1 MRLVLRCCPN
11 NRSLNLKEKT
21 MKRLLFASI
30 LATGLSTAFA
40 ADQTVT
46 GVITDS
52 MCKSNHAMM
61 QKGAN
66 KMSDHDCT
74 VACVKMMG
82 QKYVLTSGDKV
93 YEIANQA
100 FAGLETNAGGTVMAA
115 GQVSA
120 DGKSITLTKVMPAA
134 AK

>member
-1 MRLVLRCCPN
+1 
-11 NRSLNLKEKT
+11 
-21 MKRLLFASI
+21 MKRLLFASV
-30 LATGLSTAFA
+30 LAFGITAFA

-52 MCKSNHAMM
+52 MCKTNHAMM

-66 KMSDHDCT
+66 KMSDHECT

-82 QKYVLTSGDKV
+82 QKYVLSSGDKV
-93 YEIANQA
+93 YQIDNQS
-100 FAGLETNAGGTVMAA
+100 FAGLEQNAGNTVKVT

-120 DGKSITLTKVMPAA
+120 DGKGITLSKIAPAG
-134 AK
+134 K

>member
-1 MRLVLRCCPN
+1 
-11 NRSLNLKEKT
+11 
-21 MKRLLFASI
+21 MKKLYFATI
-30 LATGLSTAFA
+30 LAAGLTAFA

-52 MCKSNHAMM
+52 MCTTNHAKM
-61 QKGAN
+61 QKGPN

-82 QKYVLTSGDKV
+82 QKYVLAVGDKV
-93 YEIANQA
+93 YQIENQN
-100 FAGLETNAGGTVMAA
+100 FAGVEKNAGMSVQAV

-120 DGKSITLTKVMPAA
+120 DGKSIMLTKISST
-134 AK
+134 

>member
-1 MRLVLRCCPN
+1 
-11 NRSLNLKEKT
+11 
-21 MKRLLFASI
+21 MKRVLFAGI
-30 LATGLSTAFA
+30 FAAGITAFA

-52 MCKSNHAMM
+52 MCKTNHAMM
-61 QKGAN
+61 QKGPN

-82 QKYVLTSGDKV
+82 QKYVLSAGDKL
-93 YEIANQA
+93 YQIDNQN
-100 FAGLETNAGGTVMAA
+100 FAGLEKDAGMSVKVT

-120 DGKSITLTKVMPAA
+120 DGKSITL
-134 AK
+134 AKISPVSAK

>member
-1 MRLVLRCCPN
+1 
-11 NRSLNLKEKT
+11 
-21 MKRLLFASI
+21 MKNLLFVSI
-30 LATGLSTAFA
+30 LAAGMSTVYA

-52 MCKSNHAMM
+52 MCKSDHAMM
-61 QKGAN
+61 QKGAS
-66 KMSDHDCT
+66 KMSDHDCA

-82 QKYVLTSGDKV
+82 LKYVLASGDKI
-93 YEIANQA
+93 YDIANQT
-100 FAGLETNAGGTVMAA
+100 FAGLEKSAGGTVKAT

-120 DGKSITLTKVMPAA
+120 DGKSITLTKLSPAA

>member
-1 MRLVLRCCPN
+1 MR
-11 NRSLNLKEKT
+11 K
-21 MKRLLFASI
+21 LLFASVF
-30 LATGLSTAFA
+30 AAGLSAFA

-46 GVITDS
+46 GVLTDS

-61 QKGAN
+61 QKGPN

-82 QKYVLTSGDKV
+82 QKYVLASGDKV
-93 YEIANQA
+93 YEI
-100 FAGLETNAGGTVMAA
+100 TNRTFPGFEKDAGGTVKAT

-120 DGKSITLTKVMPAA
+120 DGKSITLTKLSSDGG
-134 AK
+134 K

>member
-1 MRLVLRCCPN
+1 
-11 NRSLNLKEKT
+11 
-21 MKRLLFASI
+21 MKKVLFAGSLFVSI
-30 LATGLSTAFA
+30 TAFA

-82 QKYVLTSGDKV
+82 QKYVVAAGDKV
-93 YEIANQA
+93 YQIDNQN
-100 FAGLETNAGGTVMAA
+100 FAGLEKDAGMSVKAT

-120 DGKSITLTKVMPAA
+120 DGKSITVTKLSPASTN
-134 AK
+134 

>member
-1 MRLVLRCCPN
+1 M
-11 NRSLNLKEKT
+11 KT
-21 MKRLLFASI
+21 LLFTTI
-30 LATGLSTAFA
+30 LAFGITAFA

-52 MCKSNHAMM
+52 MCKTNHAMM

-74 VACVKMMG
+74 VACVKSG

-93 YEIANQA
+93 YQIDNQS
-100 FAGLETNAGGTVMAA
+100 FAGLEKNAGSTVKAT
-115 GQVSA
+115 GQVSP
-120 DGKSITLTKVMPAA
+120 DGKAITLSKIAA
-134 AK
+134 NK

>member
-1 MRLVLRCCPN
+1 
-11 NRSLNLKEKT
+11 
-21 MKRLLFASI
+21 MKKVLFAGSLLISI
-30 LATGLSTAFA
+30 TAFA

-66 KMSDHDCT
+66 KMNHDCT
-74 VACVKMMG
+74 VACVKAG
-82 QKYVLTSGDKV
+82 QKYALATGDKV
-93 YEIANQA
+93 YQIENQN
-100 FAGLETNAGGTVMAA
+100 FAGLEKDAGMSVKAT

-120 DGKSITLTKVMPAA
+120 DGKSITLTKLSPAS